1 MVNRIFTYLKGDV
14 MFTVSMLLAVVT
26 SFFVVPD
33 LGAVNW
39 HTIFSL
45 MTMMIW
51 VSLLENAGV
60 LHAVSVW
67 LLAVAIMLER

>member
-1 MVNRIFTYLKGDV
+1 
-14 MFTVSMLLAVVT
+14 MFTVSMVLAVVT

-67 LLAVAIMLER
+67 